1 MGVAPE
7 VEVKMADENKETV
20 PDRLRL
26 LSAQVGGPAALAGLL
41 GVHRTSLFGY
51 LKGKP
56 IPTARLHSIA
66 AIYPCS
72 LDWLLEGKGEAPKPT
87 LSRTMKAQAASM
99 SASTKLW
106 KELAEADYKPHPGGT
121 FQITSKTRETVLL
134 APTLEQLKLAIKPE
148 KKDKFEEILG
158 QDLTR
163 LVIEGKAC
171 PSLEMLALLEPLLGP
186 RLNWILGME
195 G

>member
-1 MGVAPE
+1 
-7 VEVKMADENKETV
+7 MANQAKETV

-26 LSAQVGGPAALAGLL
+26 LSTQVGGPAALAGLL

-51 LKGKP
+51 LRGNP

-72 LDWLLEGKGEAPKPT
+72 LEWLLEGKGEAPKP
-87 LSRTMKAQAASM
+87 SIARTMKAQTSSM
-99 SASTKLW
+99 SASKRM
-106 KELAEADYKPHPGGT
+106 LADLVEGEFKPHPGGT
-121 FQITSKTRETVLL
+121 FQITSKARETVLL

-148 KKDKFEEILG
+148 KRELFEEILG

-171 PSLEMLALLEPLLGP
+171 PSLDMLALLEPLLGP